1 MFPHSAAMLSG
12 LFVVPDL
19 TPNQFLFVFQLMDK
33 RNAGGIVSF
42 GTLQMKCTV
51 DTPYCN
57 SIMFLV
63 LR

>member
-1 MFPHSAAMLSG
+1 MLPHSAAMLSG
-12 LFVVPDL
+12 FLVMPDL
-19 TPNQFLFVFQLMDK
+19 IPSQVLFVFQLMDK
-33 RNAGGIVSF
+33 RNAGGIVSL

-51 DTPYCN
+51 DTPYCS

>member
-1 MFPHSAAMLSG
+1 MLPHSAAMLSG
-12 LFVVPDL
+12 FLVMPDL
-19 TPNQFLFVFQLMDK
+19 MPSQVLFVFQLMDK

-51 DTPYCN
+51 DMPYCN